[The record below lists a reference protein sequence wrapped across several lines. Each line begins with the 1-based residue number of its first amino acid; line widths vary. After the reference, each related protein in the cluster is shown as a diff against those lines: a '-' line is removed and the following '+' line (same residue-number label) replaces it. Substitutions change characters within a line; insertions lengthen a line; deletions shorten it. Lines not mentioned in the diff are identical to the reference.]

1 MSNTVI
7 KEELVKKSNQPQNGN
22 KGSMSNTVKKEPKH
36 LNELL
41 RLLPNKLES
50 RRSYLMYTNDS
61 WLTDWSNDLSN
72 KGITITEDMMKDKLN
87 ILEIRNKEIEDIDFL
102 LDYIFQ
108 LTNYDSES
116 YHYGTN
122 TKN

>member
-1 MSNTVI
+1 MNYVKS
-7 KEELVKKSNQPQNGN
+7 KEELVKKSNQPQKGN
-22 KGSMSNTVKKEPKH
+22 KGSMSNTVIKEPKH

-50 RRSYLMYTNDS
+50 RRSYLMSTNGS

-72 KGITITEDMMKDKLN
+72 KGITITEDKLNHKRN

-116 YHYGTN
+116 YHYGTKKMN
-122 TKN
+122 

>member
-7 KEELVKKSNQPQNGN
+7 
-22 KGSMSNTVKKEPKH
+22 KEPKH

-50 RRSYLMYTNDS
+50 RKSYLLDEIKNP
-61 WLTDWSNDLSN
+61 NPFP
-72 KGITITEDMMKDKLN
+72 KGITINEDMVKHQLN
-87 ILEIRNKEIEDIDFL
+87 ILEMRNKEIEDIDFL

-116 YHYGTN
+116 YHYGTKR
-122 TKN
+122 KN

>member
-7 KEELVKKSNQPQNGN
+7 
-22 KGSMSNTVKKEPKH
+22 KEPKH

-50 RRSYLMYTNDS
+50 RKSYLMNEKG
-61 WLTDWSNDLSN
+61 NPN
-72 KGITITEDMMKDKLN
+72 PFKKGIKITEEMGKSYLKRIGILN
-87 ILEIRNKEIEDIDFL
+87 EEIDDIDFL
-102 LDYIFQ
+102 LDFISN

-116 YHYGTN
+116 YHYGTK

>member
-116 YHYGTN
+116 YHYGTKK
-122 TKN
+122 KN

>member
-1 MSNTVI
+1 MELNLIIHKQLKDMSNTVI
-7 KEELVKKSNQPQNGN
+7 
-22 KGSMSNTVKKEPKH
+22 KEPKH

-50 RRSYLMYTNDS
+50 RRSYLLNE
-61 WLTDWSNDLSN
+61 LKNPN
-72 KGITITEDMMKDKLN
+72 PFKKGITITEEIQKSYFKRIG
-87 ILEIRNKEIEDIDFL
+87 ILNKEIEDIDFL

-108 LTNYDSES
+108 LTNYDSVS

-122 TKN
+122 TKH

>member
-7 KEELVKKSNQPQNGN
+7 
-22 KGSMSNTVKKEPKH
+22 KEPKH

-50 RRSYLMYTNDS
+50 RKSYLMSTNGS
-61 WLTDWSNDLSN
+61 WLTDWGNDLSN
-72 KGITITEDMMKDKLN
+72 KGITITEDKLNHQRN
-87 ILEIRNKEIEDIDFL
+87 ILEIRKKEIEDIDFL

-108 LTNYDSES
+108 LTNYDSKS
-116 YHYGTN
+116 FHYGTKR
-122 TKN
+122 KN

>member
-7 KEELVKKSNQPQNGN
+7 
-22 KGSMSNTVKKEPKH
+22 KEPKH

-108 LTNYDSES
+108 LTNYDSKS
-116 YHYGTN
+116 FHYGTKR
-122 TKN
+122 KN

>member
-7 KEELVKKSNQPQNGN
+7 KEELVKNSNQPQNGN
-22 KGSMSNTVKKEPKH
+22 KGSMSNTVIKEPKH

-61 WLTDWSNDLSN
+61 WLTDWGNDLSN

>member
-7 KEELVKKSNQPQNGN
+7 
-22 KGSMSNTVKKEPKH
+22 KEPKH

-50 RRSYLMYTNDS
+50 RRSYLMYTNGS
-61 WLTDWSNDLSN
+61 WLTDWNNDLSN

-116 YHYGTN
+116 YHYGTK